1 MSRYALYKRLAPA
14 CVCAAMLLVVVSAG
28 HAVEALYDFES
39 LTPDLPLGGQDGWET
54 VTGTYVYVAGLDGNQ
69 FVTSDRG
76 SFLYRPDDANFSFP
90 GIGATETAAVL
101 EVDILFAGVDPST
114 EAAVSILQGP
124 YLGIGSIGSGDAL
137 FYTRG
142 AAGPEYGAPIGTAA
156 SPGDWVRMRLEMDL
170 TRKVAGYENLA
181 PGVGTLSYKNLT
193 LGDAFFTT
201 VMTDIPLN
209 IPAVDTQGGIGGGM
223 NMHHWGG
230 SHPLGKTAI
239 DNIRVEASADWQPPV
254 AEPPNP
260 PTNYSTTILA
270 DQPAAYWRLSDKT
283 GSHRPYEEVSEDF
296 FGYWGGGE
304 SFEQAGALVG
314 EPQVTSTGYRS
325 TGPTMNAPGMDLFAG
340 QTQMTVEMWV
350 KPVGGDS
357 SGIHYFEWGVSDFSL
372 EGAEPQPR
380 WYVNNSFMGD
390 VNLPTE
396 EWAHLAFVFNGEAG
410 EARIYK
416 NGVEVSYLN
425 SGVPAALA
433 TSPPG
438 SYGNFALADRIT
450 GGRKVDADFQE
461 LAIYQSALTAEQI
474 LAHYNAAFGGS
485 LEGDLNGDGAV
496 NSGDLDIV
504 RANWGASV
512 DPGYLL
518 GGDASGDGSV
528 NSADLDIIRSNW
540 GRQAAAAAVPEPS
553 ALLLLFGAAA
563 TALVLS
569 PRRRKE
575 RTMPAFGKCAT
586 ALLVAVLVTAC
597 ATTSRAADVLYDFE
611 SLLGGSGV
619 LGTPL
624 GDQDNW
630 ETGFGAYAYVTT
642 LDGSQVVNAD
652 RDTRIHRANDENF
665 RFPGLLTSE
674 TNAVMEV
681 DVRFPGA
688 DPAAG
693 VVVYYDGGPWLGM
706 ASIGDGPTQLYAR
719 AADFSQEYGFDT
731 SGIVDPGDWVR
742 MRLEMDLSA
751 TGGVGQLSY
760 KNLTKAEADYTSL
773 MTGVPLGMEVLG
785 QIGGIPGS
793 MNVQFYAMNY
803 PLLNVAVDNIRVQSV
818 DDWDGKPS
826 PPNAPTAYS
835 QNIMAAGPA
844 AYWRLAESAGAYRPY
859 DEVTENFVGQFGG
872 GELFGQPGALPSEPQ
887 ITSTGYRNMGNTAS
901 FPVGDLMGEA
911 TAFTLEL
918 WLRPDGNY
926 EAGIHYFEGGGNSDY
941 SLEGLRLTPNW
952 YINNSFA
959 GRVSLW
965 DQTWQHL
972 AFVYDGTLGEARIY
986 QNGTEV
992 SYETGVPGAI
1002 NDISTFFLGSRGGVT
1017 RFADADFQELVMFDR
1032 ALTAM
1037 EVYDHYN
1044 ASFGASAGVPEP
1056 GTFILVLLGA
1066 SLLMTIRR
1074 RN

>member
-1 MSRYALYKRLAPA
+1 MFWHARYKRLAPA
-14 CVCAAMLLVVVSAG
+14 CVCAAMLVVVASAG

-54 VTGTYVYVAGLDGNQ
+54 VSGSYVYAVEVDGNT
-69 FVTSDRG
+69 FITADRG
-76 SFLYRPDDANFSFP
+76 CVHYRPNDVNFGFP
-90 GIGATETAAVL
+90 GIGATETAATL

-114 EAAVSILQGP
+114 EAAVAIDQGP
-124 YLGIGSIGSGDAL
+124 FLGIGSIGSGDAL

-142 AAGPEYGAPIGTAA
+142 GAGPEYGAPIGTAA

-170 TRKVAGYENLA
+170 TGKVAGYENLA
-181 PGVGTLSYKNLT
+181 PGIGTLSYKNLT
-193 LGDAFFTT
+193 REETSFTT
-201 VMTDIPLN
+201 VLTDIPLN
-209 IPAVDTQGGIGGGM
+209 IPAVETQGGIGGGM
-223 NMHHWGG
+223 LMYWWGG
-230 SHPLGKTAI
+230 SYPLGHVGI

-254 AEPPNP
+254 PEPPNP

-283 GSHRPYEEVSEDF
+283 GSHRPYEEVAEDF

-314 EPQVTSTGYRS
+314 EPQVTSTGYRG

-357 SGIHYFEWGVSDFSL
+357 SGIHYFEWGLSDFSL

-380 WYVNNSFMGD
+380 WYVNNTFMGD

-396 EWAHLAFVFNGEAG
+396 EWAHVAFVFNGEAG

-433 TSPPG
+433 TAPPG
-438 SYGNFALADRIT
+438 AYGSFALADRIT

-461 LAIYQSALTAEQI
+461 LAIYRTALTAERI
-474 LAHYNAAFGGS
+474 LAHYNAASGS
-485 LEGDLNGDGAV
+485 EIVGDLNGDGFVGSADLDIV
-496 NSGDLDIV
+496 RGNWGQNVDLGCLSCGDPSGDGFVGSADLDIV
-504 RANWGASV
+504 RANWGA
-512 DPGYLL
+512 
-518 GGDASGDGSV
+518 GS
-528 NSADLDIIRSNW
+528 
-540 GRQAAAAAVPEPS
+540 QAASAVPEPS
-553 ALLLLFGAAA
+553 AMLPLFGAAA
-563 TALVLS
+563 TALFFG
-569 PRRRKE
+569 RRRREE
-575 RTMPAFGKCAT
+575 RFMASSTKGLIAVFTAAF
-586 ALLVAVLVTAC
+586 VTAF
-597 ATTSRAADVLYDFE
+597 AGTARAADVLYDFE

-624 GDQDNW
+624 GGQDNW
-630 ETGFGAYAYVTT
+630 EAGFGAYAYVTT

-706 ASIGDGPTQLYAR
+706 APIGNGPTQFYAR
-719 AADFSQEYGFDT
+719 AADFSQEYGFDAT
-731 SGIVDPGDWVR
+731 GLVEPGDWVR

-751 TGGVGQLSY
+751 FGGVGQISY
-760 KNLTKAEADYTSL
+760 KNLTKADADYTSL
-773 MTGVPLGMEVLG
+773 MTGVPLGVDLLG
-785 QIGGIPGS
+785 QIGGLPGS
-793 MNVQFYAMNY
+793 MNVQFYAANY
-803 PLLNVAVDNIRVQSV
+803 PLLNVAVDNIHVQSV

-835 QNIMAAGPA
+835 QNIMADGPA
-844 AYWRLAESAGAYRPY
+844 AYWRLAEPAGAYRPY
-859 DEVTENFVGQFGG
+859 EEVTEDFVGQFGG
-872 GELFGQPGALPSEPQ
+872 GELFGQFGALPNEPS
-887 ITSTGYRNMGNTAS
+887 ITATGYRSMGNTAS

-918 WLRPDGNY
+918 WLRPDGDY
-926 EAGIHYFEGGGNSDY
+926 EGGIHYFEGGGNSDF
-941 SLEGLRLTPNW
+941 SLEGLRLGPAW
-952 YINNSFA
+952 YINNTFA

-972 AFVYDGTLGEARIY
+972 AFVFDGTLAEARIY
-986 QNGTEV
+986 QNGWEV
-992 SYETGVPGAI
+992 SHETGVPAAI
-1002 NDISTFFLGSRGGVT
+1002 NDISTFFLGSRGGTT

-1032 ALTAM
+1032 ALTAA
-1037 EVYDHYN
+1037 EVFDHYN
-1044 ASFGASAGVPEP
+1044 ASLAASAGVPEP
-1056 GTFILVLLGA
+1056 GTSVLILFAAGLLLA
-1066 SLLMTIRR
+1066 RWRR
-1074 RN
+1074 